1 MPCVY
6 KTAKSHREAA
16 FATILQPELEHID
29 QLDNIMALTTEVLI
43 FEASNEFRD
52 DPRLAI
58 PAFEI
63 VLKTV
68 GVHAWVVRSR
78 STAIHKSKVL
88 KHITLSPVYYGK
100 QVDDPSTRGY
110 IFLGKFHPLPAF
122 DNFTVICRL
131 GQL

>member
-1 MPCVY
+1 MY

-29 QLDNIMALTTEVLI
+29 RLDNIMALTTEVLI

-52 DPRLAI
+52 DPKLAI

-68 GVHAWVVRSR
+68 GVHA
-78 STAIHKSKVL
+78 
-88 KHITLSPVYYGK
+88 
-100 QVDDPSTRGY
+100 
-110 IFLGKFHPLPAF
+110 
-122 DNFTVICRL
+122 
-131 GQL
+131 